1 MSWDLA
7 GKKRSSRSAS
17 SPEVTGI
24 WRKVVTVASDNVTAH
39 ALDIADAA
47 VTGRLMISPAEP
59 KLRPMPGDQDVCEI
73 WNTAAGPEKGSTTTC
88 GRRLMQKTESRP
100 WLGLH
105 LLRSYKG
112 KAVGR
117 RYQGKR
123 DCGA

>member
-1 MSWDLA
+1 MGSAVSWDLA

-59 KLRPMPGDQDVCEI
+59 KLEAHAGRPGCCEM
-73 WNTAAGPEKGSTTTC
+73 WNTAAGPEKRVDYYMWAKAYTENGIAQTSLS
-88 GRRLMQKTESRP
+88 RENRHQKI
-100 WLGLH
+100 
-105 LLRSYKG
+105 
-112 KAVGR
+112 
-117 RYQGKR
+117 
-123 DCGA
+123 